1 MWLEAAEDDTGCR
14 VSTWRIA
21 SVEFISVYLARE
33 AMLPASNGMNYR
45 VIGGK
50 TLSGTVQTNI
60 SKNAAVALLAAS
72 LLNRG
77 ETILKKMPRIEEV
90 KRLIEVMESIG
101 VKIEWAD
108 DGDMRITPPEKIDL
122 SRLNTEAAARTR
134 SIALFIAPLAHLLG
148 SFDLPAPA
156 GCDLGKRTLGS
167 HIDALAKLGIHVTGS
182 EDTHTYHVETKRSEE
197 HTSELQSQFHLIFP
211 LFLYKI
217 KISFNDAATTEIS
230 PLSLHAAL
238 PIFDALAKLGIHVT
252 GSEDTHTYH
261 VETKE
266 MKPAEII
273 MYEASD
279 TGAENVLMAAAKI
292 KGTTTIKFASANY
305 MVQDVCIFLR
315 QCGVKIDGIGTSTL
329 VVHGLSDIN
338 AEIHGHPSEDPI
350 ESMFFI
356 SLAAM
361 TKSEITIERCPM
373 DFLELELFTL
383 SRMGLQYSRS
393 EKYASENGHT
403 VLRDLTIKPSELVA
417 PPDKI
422 APRPYP
428 GINIDNLPFFVPVAT
443 QAQGDTLIHDW
454 VYDGRAHWYL
464 EINKL
469 GANASLLDPHRV
481 LIKGP
486 TTLHGADIE
495 APPALRPATMLL
507 IGMLAAEGESTLRNV
522 YPINR
527 GYANLAD
534 RLKRLG
540 ASIEEAD

>member
-1 MWLEAAEDDTGCR
+1 
-14 VSTWRIA
+14 
-21 SVEFISVYLARE
+21 
-33 AMLPASNGMNYR
+33 MNYR
-45 VIGGK
+45 VTGGK

-77 ETILKKMPRIEEV
+77 TTILKKMPRIEEV
-90 KRLIEVMESIG
+90 KRLMEVMESIG

-108 DGDMRITPPEKIDL
+108 DGDMRIMPPEKMDL

-134 SIALFIAPLAHLLG
+134 AIALFIPPLAHLLG

-167 HIDALAKLGIHVTGS
+167 HIDALAKLGIS
-182 EDTHTYHVETKRSEE
+182 
-197 HTSELQSQFHLIFP
+197 
-211 LFLYKI
+211 
-217 KISFNDAATTEIS
+217 
-230 PLSLHAAL
+230 
-238 PIFDALAKLGIHVT
+238 VT

-279 TGAENVLMAAAKI
+279 TGVENVLMAAAKI

-305 MVQDVCIFLR
+305 MVQDLCIFLR
-315 QCGVKIDGIGTSTL
+315 HCGVRIDGVGTSTL
-329 VVHGLSDIN
+329 VVHGLSEIN

-356 SLAAM
+356 SLAA
-361 TKSEITIERCPM
+361 TTGSELTIERCPM

-383 SRMGLQYSRS
+383 SRMGLQYTRS
-393 EKYASENGHT
+393 EKYAAENGHT
-403 VLRDLTIKPSELVA
+403 VLRDITIKPSELHS
-417 PPDKI
+417 PPEKI

-428 GINIDNLPFFVPVAT
+428 GINIDNLPFFVPIAT
-443 QAQGDTLIHDW
+443 QALGETLIHDW

-486 TTLHGADIE
+486 TKLHGAEIQ

-507 IGMLAAEGESTLRNV
+507 IGMLAAEGESTLSNV
-522 YPINR
+522 YPISR
-527 GYANLAD
+527 GYENLHE
-534 RLKRLG
+534 RLSKLG
-540 ASIEEAD
+540 ASVEAVEQYA